1 MKMINELTTLEQ
13 WSEIWKHSMTT
24 PIIIYKHSTS
34 CMISARA
41 LKQVEAFQEED
52 IIDCY
57 TVKVIENR
65 PVSNQI
71 AKDTEIPHKSPQILL
86 IDKQQILWDTSHFK
100 ITKRRIEEAVQ
111 QLSNTNRPKY
121 P

>member
-1 MKMINELTTLEQ
+1 MKVINYLTTLEQ
-13 WSEIWKHSMTT
+13 WSEIWERSMEL
-24 PIIIYKHSTS
+24 PLLVYKHSTS

-41 LKQVEAFQEED
+41 FKHVKAFEEKE

-71 AKDTEIPHKSPQILL
+71 AKDTGIPHKSPQIFL
-86 IDKQQILWDTSHFK
+86 IDKQQIVWNTSHFK
-100 ITKRRIEEAVQ
+100 ITKHRIEEAVQ
-111 QLSNTNRPKY
+111 QLSRSNSP
-121 P
+121 